1 MEFLKRSSSNR
12 SHNVYYAT
20 LHSISGV
27 KNSIILA
34 LVLSLTVGSLSA
46 ADFFKNEKF
55 SKLPKDKLYPQGQ
68 IFPFSGYSSPSGDKM
83 KQMGFTATGPTYGNS
98 QAKLAASTAKAGLK
112 NIWQLHVKYDDIVI
126 DGKKNLAK
134 AAGKKGIDWVKMGKC
149 VEDSVKEVL
158 AKYDSTI
165 GWWALGV
172 EEVRWWNKNEMKY
185 IEVAYNAIKK
195 ADPKKRPMWIY
206 MPGHYGAGGMR
217 KYMPFMDML
226 GQGYYPNFGDRAGY
240 RYWCEN
246 VQATVKGFTPDR
258 PMIAVTEMFRDP
270 KTDEDYN
277 LIGAFVRH
285 DVWMALIHKFKGIVV
300 FSFGNRR
307 NFDSYGEYLYQ
318 YSVVAKELTREGGLG
333 NVVLFGED
341 MNDVTLTI
349 TEGPKTVNVQK
360 KEGKPVQIK
369 TYTYPTVKY
378 RDVRHNT
385 GRYFFAASSSKE
397 PVKAVIKGLPKQAI
411 KVINAADGK
420 VLDETSNGTFEL
432 KFGPL
437 GVNLLKFEA
446 K

>member
-1 MEFLKRSSSNR
+1 MKFAGYSNTGKSYHFR
-12 SHNVYYAT
+12 GGK
-20 LHSISGV
+20 L
-27 KNSIILA
+27 LA
-34 LVLSLTVGSLSA
+34 AFALLLTAGTLSA
-46 ADFFKNEKF
+46 ADFFKNDKV
-55 SKLPKDKLYPQGQ
+55 SDLPKDKLYPQGQ
-68 IFPFSGYSSPSGDKM
+68 IFPFSGYSSPGGDKM
-83 KQMGFTATGPTYGNS
+83 KQMGFTATGPTYGKG

-112 NIWQLHVKYDDIVI
+112 NIWQLCPTYENVVI
-126 DGKKNLAK
+126 AGKPALAK
-134 AAGKKGIDWVKMGKC
+134 AAGKKGIDWAKMTQC
-149 VEDSVKEVL
+149 IEKEVKQAL
-158 AKYDSTI
+158 AKFDDTI
-165 GWWALGV
+165 GYWALGV

-226 GQGYYPNFGDRAGY
+226 GQGYYPNFGNRAGY

-258 PMIAVTEMFRDP
+258 PMIAVTEMFREP
-270 KTDEDYN
+270 KTDEDYS

-341 MNDVTLTI
+341 MNDIKLTI
-349 TEGPKTVNVQK
+349 TDGPKTVTIQK
-360 KEGKPVQIK
+360 KEGKPAKVVD
-369 TYTYPTVKY
+369 YSYPTVKY
-378 RDVRHNT
+378 RDMRHNS

-397 PVKAVIKGLPKQAI
+397 PVKAVITGLPKQPI

-420 VLDETSNGTFEL
+420 VMGETGNGTFEL

-437 GVNLLKFEA
+437 DVNLLKFEA